1 MPGSPPRSRSR
12 WDRCCRGWCCG
23 WRACPGP
30 TVAADAA
37 ALTAADSGPDL
48 LPPAELA
55 ARSRLAHTELAG
67 LSGGCAVVAALAG
80 PLAATGGSPGWA
92 GPALAAVVTAVLFLR
107 VRGFADPATARVH
120 LVAGTAAAVAL
131 IGSAAPALGPAGR
144 LAGAL
149 VLLGGAAA
157 VVIGLGRTTAA
168 SPVVRRAVDV
178 VEAVLTA
185 VTVPLAL
192 AAAGVF
198 ELVRGL

>member
-1 MPGSPPRSRSR
+1 MAVRWSRR
-12 WDRCCRGWCCG
+12 
-23 WRACPGP
+23 
-30 TVAADAA
+30 
-37 ALTAADSGPDL
+37 
-48 LPPAELA
+48 
-55 ARSRLAHTELAG
+55 
-67 LSGGCAVVAALAG
+67 LAG
-80 PLAATGGSPGWA
+80 PLAAAGGSPGWA

-157 VVIGLGRTTAA
+157 VVVGLGRTTAA

-185 VTVPLAL
+185 ATVPLAL